1 MKKLVVGILAHVD
14 SGKTTLSEAMLYTA
28 GKIRK
33 LGRVDHKDAYLDTD
47 AQERERGITIFSKQ
61 AVFTYDGMEITLLD
75 TPGHVDFSA
84 EMERTLQVLDY
95 AILVINGVDGVQSH
109 TDTLWKLL
117 KRYEIPTFI
126 FVNKMDMD
134 GADKDAV
141 FQNIRKKLDGDCVD
155 FSSGDRDEQIAMAD
169 ERLLDTYLDSGMVE
183 VEDIIEAILDR
194 KIFPCFWGS
203 ALKLSGVQEL
213 LDAMNTYMVMPAYN
227 AEFGGRIFKI
237 SRDAKGERLTYM
249 KVTGGSLKCR
259 EQIEGTEGKVNQIRI
274 YSGAR
279 YETVEEASAGTVC
292 AVTGLGET
300 SAGQGVGCEQENVF
314 AGLEPVLSYKVS
326 YPEDKDAVVV
336 LRDIR
341 QLEEEEPELHVEFA
355 QETGEI
361 FVKVMGQVQ
370 LQVLTQIVKDRFGY
384 LISFG
389 MGRIIYKETLAEPVM
404 GVGHFEPLRH
414 YAEVHLLMEPLEPGS
429 GMQFDTICSED
440 VLDKNWQRLILTHLE
455 EKEYRG
461 VLTGAPITDMK
472 ITVTAGRAHQKHTEG
487 GDFRQATYRAVRQGL
502 MMGEC
507 RLLEPV
513 YAFRLEIPTEM
524 TGRAMNDITRMH
536 GRFAQP
542 EIEGEMSILT
552 GTAPVATMQEYQ
564 QDVTAYTRG
573 QGKLSCTLQG
583 YEPCHNEDEVLAA
596 STYDPELDLANPA
609 SSVFCAHGAGYIVD
623 WYDVYDMM
631 HVKEDPGFALAGMED
646 VLRNITSEPTEADE
660 DNRKRMARERQDAGV
675 PVYDEKEL
683 EDIFVR
689 TYGSNSR
696 ENAAYNKAGF
706 NRYNKGVSEADWYV
720 KKAAGHGKSKTAG
733 AQTLSA
739 GSKTADT
746 GIARPGA
753 YRKQKGEKEYLLVD
767 GYNVIFAWDDLKAL
781 AAVNIDSAR
790 DKLIDIMSNYQGY
803 VGCELILVFD
813 AYKVKQNPGSITK
826 HGNIHV
832 VYTKEAETADMY
844 IEKTTHELGR
854 KYKVT
859 VASSD
864 GLEQL
869 IIMGQGALRM
879 SSRGLREEVERV
891 NQILRKSKD
900 SSITNILKLIGFF
913 LVALFLRHNRKYR
926 IHVKP
931 PALA

>member
-95 AILVINGVDGVQSH
+95 AILVINGMDGVQSH

-126 FVNKMDMD
+126 FVNKMDME
-134 GADKDAV
+134 GTDKDAV

-183 VEDIIEAILDR
+183 VEDITEAILDR

-279 YETVEEASAGTVC
+279 YETVEEAFAGTVC

-326 YPEDKDAVVV
+326 YPGDKDAVVV

-370 LQVLTQIVKDRFGY
+370 LQVLTQIIKDRFGY

-891 NQILRKSKD
+891 NQILRND
-900 SSITNILKLIGFF
+900 YLK
-913 LVALFLRHNRKYR
+913 
-926 IHVKP
+926 
-931 PALA
+931 

>member
-279 YETVEEASAGTVC
+279 YEPVEEASAGTVC

-596 STYDPELDLANPA
+596 STYDPELDMANPA

-623 WYDVYDMM
+623 WYEVYDMM
-631 HVKEDPGFALAGMED
+631 HVKEDPGFALAGLED

-660 DNRKRMARERQDAGV
+660 DNRKRMARERQDAGA

-706 NRYNKGVSEADWYV
+706 NRHNKSVSEADWYV
-720 KKAAGHGKSKTAG
+720 KKAAEHGKSKTTG

-879 SSRGLREEVERV
+879 SSSGLREEVERV
-891 NQILRKSKD
+891 NQILRND
-900 SSITNILKLIGFF
+900 YLK
-913 LVALFLRHNRKYR
+913 
-926 IHVKP
+926 
-931 PALA
+931 

>member
-1 MKKLVVGILAHVD
+1 MENIVMGILAHVD
-14 SGKTTLSEAMLYTA
+14 AGKTTLSEGMLYLSGTV
-28 GKIRK
+28 RK
-33 LGRVDHKDAYLDTD
+33 LGRVDHKDAFLDTYSL
-47 AQERERGITIFSKQ
+47 ERDRGITIFSKQ
-61 AVFTYDGMEITLLD
+61 AVFSLGNRRINLLD

-95 AILVINGVDGVQSH
+95 AVLVISGADGVQGH
-109 TDTLWKLL
+109 TETLWKLL
-117 KRYEIPTFI
+117 KLYEIPTFI
-126 FVNKMDMD
+126 FINKMDQPGTD
-134 GADKDAV
+134 RESLLTELKERLDEGCIV
-141 FQNIRKKLDGDCVD
+141 FGKGKNVESL
-155 FSSGDRDEQIAMAD
+155 EEIAMTD
-169 ERLLDTYLDSGMVE
+169 EAVLDYFMEHETVRN
-183 VEDIIEAILDR
+183 EDICRLIRER
-194 KIFPCFWGS
+194 KIFPCYFGS
-203 ALKLSGVQEL
+203 ALKLDGVQEL
-213 LDAMNTYMVMPAYN
+213 LAGFEEYMKPFDGKK
-227 AEFGGRIFKI
+227 EFGARVFKI
-237 SRDAKGERLTYM
+237 SRDDKGERLTFL
-249 KVTGGSLKCR
+249 KVTGGKLVVKMPINK
-259 EQIEGTEGKVNQIRI
+259 EEKINQIRI
-274 YSGAR
+274 YSGAK
-279 YETVEEASAGTVC
+279 YEAVNEVEAGGVC
-292 AVTGLGET
+292 AVTGL
-300 SAGQGVGCEQENVF
+300 SSSYIGQGLGVEKGTAAPF
-314 AGLEPVLSYKVS
+314 LEPVLTYQMIL
-326 YPEDKDAVVV
+326 PEGADTTKV
-336 LRDIR
+336 LRELK

-370 LQVLTQIVKDRFGY
+370 LQVLTQIIKDRFGY

-596 STYDPELDLANPA
+596 STYDPELDMANPA

-660 DNRKRMARERQDAGV
+660 DNRKRMARERQDAGA

-706 NRYNKGVSEADWYV
+706 NRHNKSVSEADWYV
-720 KKAAGHGKSKTAG
+720 KKAAEHGKSKTAG
-733 AQTLSA
+733 AQTPSV

-790 DKLIDIMSNYQGY
+790 DKLIDVMSNYQGY

-891 NQILRKSKD
+891 NQILRND
-900 SSITNILKLIGFF
+900 YLK
-913 LVALFLRHNRKYR
+913 
-926 IHVKP
+926 
-931 PALA
+931 

>member
-95 AILVINGVDGVQSH
+95 AILVINGMDGVQSH

-126 FVNKMDMD
+126 FVNKMDME
-134 GADKDAV
+134 GTDKDAV

-183 VEDIIEAILDR
+183 TEDIIEAILDR

-279 YETVEEASAGTVC
+279 YETVEEASAGTIC

-370 LQVLTQIVKDRFGY
+370 LQVLTQIIKDRFGY

-596 STYDPELDLANPA
+596 STHDPELDMANPA

-660 DNRKRMARERQDAGV
+660 DNRKRMARERQDAGA

-706 NRYNKGVSEADWYV
+706 NRRNKSVSEADWYV
-720 KKAAGHGKSKTAG
+720 KKAAEHGKSKTAG
-733 AQTLSA
+733 AQTPSV

-790 DKLIDIMSNYQGY
+790 DKLIDVMSNYQGY

-891 NQILRKSKD
+891 NQILRND
-900 SSITNILKLIGFF
+900 YLK
-913 LVALFLRHNRKYR
+913 
-926 IHVKP
+926 
-931 PALA
+931 

>member
-47 AQERERGITIFSKQ
+47 VQERERGITIFSKQ

-95 AILVINGVDGVQSH
+95 AVLVINGMDGVQSH

-134 GADKDAV
+134 GADKDAI

-155 FSSGDRDEQIAMAD
+155 FLSEDRDEQIAMAD
-169 ERLLDTYLDSGMVE
+169 ERLLDTYLDSGTVE
-183 VEDIIEAILDR
+183 TEDIIEAILDR

-259 EQIEGTEGKVNQIRI
+259 EQIDGTEGKVNQIRI

-279 YETVEEASAGTVC
+279 YETVEEAPAGTVC
-292 AVTGLGET
+292 AVTGLSET
-300 SAGQGVGCEQENVF
+300 SAGQGVGCEQGNVF

-355 QETGEI
+355 QETREI

-370 LQVLTQIVKDRFGY
+370 LQVLTQIIKDRFGY

-414 YAEVHLLMEPLEPGS
+414 YAEVHLLMEPMEPGS

-542 EIEGEMSILT
+542 EIEGEMSILA

-583 YEPCHNEDEVLAA
+583 YEACHNEDEVLAA
-596 STYDPELDLANPA
+596 STYDPELDMANPT

-631 HVKEDPGFALAGMED
+631 HVKEDLGFALAGMED

-660 DNRKRMARERQDAGV
+660 DNRKRMARERQGAGA

-706 NRYNKGVSEADWYV
+706 NRYNKSVSEADWYV

-733 AQTLSA
+733 AQTPA
-739 GSKTADT
+739 VGSKTADT

-891 NQILRKSKD
+891 NRILRND
-900 SSITNILKLIGFF
+900 YLK
-913 LVALFLRHNRKYR
+913 
-926 IHVKP
+926 
-931 PALA
+931 

>member
-95 AILVINGVDGVQSH
+95 AILVINGMDGVQSH

-126 FVNKMDMD
+126 FVNKMDME
-134 GADKDAV
+134 GTDKDAV

-370 LQVLTQIVKDRFGY
+370 LQVLTQIIKDRFGY

-389 MGRIIYKETLAEPVM
+389 MGRIIYKETLVEPVM

-596 STYDPELDLANPA
+596 STYDPELDMANPA

-660 DNRKRMARERQDAGV
+660 DNRKRMARERQDAGD

-706 NRYNKGVSEADWYV
+706 NRHNKSVSEADWYV
-720 KKAAGHGKSKTAG
+720 KKAAEHGKSKTAG
-733 AQTLSA
+733 AQTPSV

-891 NQILRKSKD
+891 NQILRND
-900 SSITNILKLIGFF
+900 YLK
-913 LVALFLRHNRKYR
+913 
-926 IHVKP
+926 
-931 PALA
+931 

>member
-95 AILVINGVDGVQSH
+95 AILVINGMDGVQSH

-126 FVNKMDMD
+126 FVNKMDME
-134 GADKDAV
+134 GTDKDAV

-739 GSKTADT
+739 GSKAADT

-891 NQILRKSKD
+891 NQILRND
-900 SSITNILKLIGFF
+900 YLK
-913 LVALFLRHNRKYR
+913 
-926 IHVKP
+926 
-931 PALA
+931 

>member
-95 AILVINGVDGVQSH
+95 AILVINGMDGVQSH

-183 VEDIIEAILDR
+183 TEDIIEAILDR

-213 LDAMNTYMVMPAYN
+213 LDAMNAYMVMPAYN
-227 AEFGGRIFKI
+227 TEFGGRVFKI

-249 KVTGGSLKCR
+249 KVTGGNLKCR
-259 EQIEGTEGKVNQIRI
+259 EQIEGTDGKVNQIRI

-279 YETVEEASAGTVC
+279 YETVEEAPAGTVC

-355 QETGEI
+355 QETREI

-370 LQVLTQIVKDRFGY
+370 LQVLTQIIKDRFGY

-596 STYDPELDLANPA
+596 STYDPELDMANPA

-660 DNRKRMARERQDAGV
+660 DNRKRMARERQGAGA

-706 NRYNKGVSEADWYV
+706 NRYNKSVSEADWYV
-720 KKAAGHGKSKTAG
+720 KKAAEHGKSKTTG
-733 AQTLSA
+733 AQTPAVGL
-739 GSKTADT
+739 KTADT

-891 NQILRKSKD
+891 NRILRD
-900 SSITNILKLIGFF
+900 DYLK
-913 LVALFLRHNRKYR
+913 
-926 IHVKP
+926 
-931 PALA
+931 

>member
-28 GKIRK
+28 GKTRK

-61 AVFTYDGMEITLLD
+61 AVFTYDDMEITLLD

-95 AILVINGVDGVQSH
+95 AILVINGMDGVQSH

-155 FSSGDRDEQIAMAD
+155 FSSGDRDEQIAMTD

-183 VEDIIEAILDR
+183 TEDIIEAILDR

-249 KVTGGSLKCR
+249 KVTGGCLKCR

-279 YETVEEASAGTVC
+279 YETVEEAPAGTVC
-292 AVTGLGET
+292 AVAGLGET

-355 QETGEI
+355 QETREI

-370 LQVLTQIVKDRFGY
+370 LQVLTQIIKDRFGY
-384 LISFG
+384 HISFG

-596 STYDPELDLANPA
+596 STYDPELDMANPA

-660 DNRKRMARERQDAGV
+660 DNRKRMARERQDVGA

-706 NRYNKGVSEADWYV
+706 NRYNKSVSEADWYV
-720 KKAAGHGKSKTAG
+720 KKAAEHGKSKTTG
-733 AQTLSA
+733 AQTPAVGL
-739 GSKTADT
+739 KTADT

-891 NQILRKSKD
+891 NRILRD
-900 SSITNILKLIGFF
+900 DYLK
-913 LVALFLRHNRKYR
+913 
-926 IHVKP
+926 
-931 PALA
+931 

>member
-95 AILVINGVDGVQSH
+95 AILVINGMDGVQSH

-183 VEDIIEAILDR
+183 TEDIIEAILDR

-213 LDAMNTYMVMPAYN
+213 LDAMNAYMVMPAYN
-227 AEFGGRIFKI
+227 TEFGGRVFKI

-249 KVTGGSLKCR
+249 KVTGGNLKCR
-259 EQIEGTEGKVNQIRI
+259 EQIEGTDGKVNQIRI

-279 YETVEEASAGTVC
+279 YETVEEAPAGTVC

-355 QETGEI
+355 QETREI

-370 LQVLTQIVKDRFGY
+370 LQVLTQIIKDRFGY

-596 STYDPELDLANPA
+596 STYDPELDMANPA

-646 VLRNITSEPTEADE
+646 VLRNITSELTEADE
-660 DNRKRMARERQDAGV
+660 DNRKRMARERQGTGV

-706 NRYNKGVSEADWYV
+706 NRYNKSVSEADWYV

-733 AQTLSA
+733 AQTTA
-739 GSKTADT
+739 VGSKTADT

-891 NQILRKSKD
+891 NRILRND
-900 SSITNILKLIGFF
+900 YLK
-913 LVALFLRHNRKYR
+913 
-926 IHVKP
+926 
-931 PALA
+931 

>member
-61 AVFTYDGMEITLLD
+61 AVFTYDDMEITLLD

-95 AILVINGVDGVQSH
+95 AILVINGMDGVQSH

-126 FVNKMDMD
+126 FVNKMDME
-134 GADKDAV
+134 GTDKDAV

-183 VEDIIEAILDR
+183 VEDITEAILDR

-326 YPEDKDAVVV
+326 YPEDKDAVIV

-370 LQVLTQIVKDRFGY
+370 LQVLTQIIKDRFGY

-596 STYDPELDLANPA
+596 STYDPELDMANPA

-660 DNRKRMARERQDAGV
+660 DNRKRMARERQDAGA

-706 NRYNKGVSEADWYV
+706 NRHNKSVSEADWYV
-720 KKAAGHGKSKTAG
+720 KKAAEHGKSKTVG
-733 AQTLSA
+733 AQTPSV

-790 DKLIDIMSNYQGY
+790 DKLIDVMSNYQGY

-891 NQILRKSKD
+891 NQILRND
-900 SSITNILKLIGFF
+900 YLK
-913 LVALFLRHNRKYR
+913 
-926 IHVKP
+926 
-931 PALA
+931 

>member
-95 AILVINGVDGVQSH
+95 AILVINGMDGVQSH

-126 FVNKMDMD
+126 FVNKMDME
-134 GADKDAV
+134 GTDKDAV

-326 YPEDKDAVVV
+326 YPGDKDAVVV

-355 QETGEI
+355 QETREI

-370 LQVLTQIVKDRFGY
+370 LQVLTQIIKDRFGY

-596 STYDPELDLANPA
+596 STYDPELDMANPA

-660 DNRKRMARERQDAGV
+660 DNRKRMARERQGAGA

-706 NRYNKGVSEADWYV
+706 NRYNKSVSEADWYV
-720 KKAAGHGKSKTAG
+720 KKAAEHGKSKTTG
-733 AQTLSA
+733 AQTPVVGL
-739 GSKTADT
+739 KTADT

-891 NQILRKSKD
+891 NRILRD
-900 SSITNILKLIGFF
+900 DYLK
-913 LVALFLRHNRKYR
+913 
-926 IHVKP
+926 
-931 PALA
+931 

>member
-583 YEPCHNEDEVLAA
+583 YEPCHNEDEVLVA

-720 KKAAGHGKSKTAG
+720 KKAAGHGKSKTVG

-891 NQILRKSKD
+891 NQILRND
-900 SSITNILKLIGFF
+900 YLK
-913 LVALFLRHNRKYR
+913 
-926 IHVKP
+926 
-931 PALA
+931 

>member
-300 SAGQGVGCEQENVF
+300 SAGQGGGCEQENVF

-891 NQILRKSKD
+891 NQILRND
-900 SSITNILKLIGFF
+900 YLK
-913 LVALFLRHNRKYR
+913 
-926 IHVKP
+926 
-931 PALA
+931 

>member
-203 ALKLSGVQEL
+203 AFKLSGVQEL

-891 NQILRKSKD
+891 NQILRND
-900 SSITNILKLIGFF
+900 YLK
-913 LVALFLRHNRKYR
+913 
-926 IHVKP
+926 
-931 PALA
+931 

>member
-95 AILVINGVDGVQSH
+95 AILVINGMDGVQSH

-126 FVNKMDMD
+126 FVNKMDME
-134 GADKDAV
+134 GTDKDAV

-183 VEDIIEAILDR
+183 VEDITEAILDR

-326 YPEDKDAVVV
+326 YPEDKDAVIV

-370 LQVLTQIVKDRFGY
+370 LQVLTQIIKDRFGY

-596 STYDPELDLANPA
+596 STYDPELDMANPA

-646 VLRNITSEPTEADE
+646 VLRNITSEPTGADE
-660 DNRKRMARERQDAGV
+660 DNRKRMARERQDAGA

-706 NRYNKGVSEADWYV
+706 NRHNKSVSEADWYV
-720 KKAAGHGKSKTAG
+720 KKAAEHGKSKTAG
-733 AQTLSA
+733 AQTPSV

-790 DKLIDIMSNYQGY
+790 DKLIDVMSNYQGY

-891 NQILRKSKD
+891 NQILRND
-900 SSITNILKLIGFF
+900 YLK
-913 LVALFLRHNRKYR
+913 
-926 IHVKP
+926 
-931 PALA
+931 

>member
-720 KKAAGHGKSKTAG
+720 KKAAGHGKSKTAS

-891 NQILRKSKD
+891 NQILRND
-900 SSITNILKLIGFF
+900 YLK
-913 LVALFLRHNRKYR
+913 
-926 IHVKP
+926 
-931 PALA
+931 

>member
-1 MKKLVVGILAHVD
+1 MMDRNRVNTDMKKLVVGILAHVD

-95 AILVINGVDGVQSH
+95 AILVINGMDGVQSH

-126 FVNKMDMD
+126 FVNKMDME
-134 GADKDAV
+134 GTDKDAV

-326 YPEDKDAVVV
+326 YPGDKDAVVV

-370 LQVLTQIVKDRFGY
+370 LQVLTQIIKDRFGY

-596 STYDPELDLANPA
+596 STYDPELDMVNPA

-660 DNRKRMARERQDAGV
+660 DNRKRMARERQDVGA

-706 NRYNKGVSEADWYV
+706 NRHNKSVSEADWYV
-720 KKAAGHGKSKTAG
+720 KKAAEHGKSKTAG
-733 AQTLSA
+733 AQTPSV

-790 DKLIDIMSNYQGY
+790 DKLIDVMSNYQGY

-891 NQILRKSKD
+891 NQILRND
-900 SSITNILKLIGFF
+900 YLK
-913 LVALFLRHNRKYR
+913 
-926 IHVKP
+926 
-931 PALA
+931 

>member
-47 AQERERGITIFSKQ
+47 VQERERGITIFSKQ

-95 AILVINGVDGVQSH
+95 AVLVINGMDGVQSH

-134 GADKDAV
+134 GADKDAI

-155 FSSGDRDEQIAMAD
+155 FLSEDRDEQIAMAD
-169 ERLLDTYLDSGMVE
+169 ERLLDTYLDTGMVE
-183 VEDIIEAILDR
+183 TEDIIEAILDR

-213 LDAMNTYMVMPAYN
+213 LDAMNAYMVMPAYN

-279 YETVEEASAGTVC
+279 YETVEEAAAGTIC

-300 SAGQGVGCEQENVF
+300 SAGQGVGCEQGNVF

-355 QETGEI
+355 QETREI

-370 LQVLTQIVKDRFGY
+370 LQVLTQIIKDRFGY

-414 YAEVHLLMEPLEPGS
+414 YAEVHLLMEPMEPGS

-596 STYDPELDLANPA
+596 STYDPELDMANPA

-646 VLRNITSEPTEADE
+646 VLRNITSEPAEADE
-660 DNRKRMARERQDAGV
+660 DNRKRMARERQGTGA

-706 NRYNKGVSEADWYV
+706 NRYNKSVSEADWYV

-733 AQTLSA
+733 AQTPA
-739 GSKTADT
+739 VGSKTADT

-826 HGNIHV
+826 YGNIHV

-891 NQILRKSKD
+891 NRILRND
-900 SSITNILKLIGFF
+900 YLK
-913 LVALFLRHNRKYR
+913 
-926 IHVKP
+926 
-931 PALA
+931 

>member
-84 EMERTLQVLDY
+84 EMERTLQVLDF
-95 AILVINGVDGVQSH
+95 AILVINGMDGVQSH

-126 FVNKMDMD
+126 FVNKMDME
-134 GADKDAV
+134 GTDKDAV

-169 ERLLDTYLDSGMVE
+169 ERLLDTYLDRGMVE

-370 LQVLTQIVKDRFGY
+370 LQVLTQIIKDRFGY

-389 MGRIIYKETLAEPVM
+389 MGRIIYKETLVEPVM

-596 STYDPELDLANPA
+596 STYDPELDMANPA

-660 DNRKRMARERQDAGV
+660 DNRKRMARERQDAGD

-706 NRYNKGVSEADWYV
+706 NRHNKSVSEADWYV
-720 KKAAGHGKSKTAG
+720 KKAAEHGKSKTAG
-733 AQTLSA
+733 AQTPSV

-854 KYKVT
+854 KYKVM

-891 NQILRKSKD
+891 NQILRND
-900 SSITNILKLIGFF
+900 YLK
-913 LVALFLRHNRKYR
+913 
-926 IHVKP
+926 
-931 PALA
+931 

>member
-95 AILVINGVDGVQSH
+95 AILVINGMDGVQSH

-183 VEDIIEAILDR
+183 TEDIIEAILDR

-213 LDAMNTYMVMPAYN
+213 LDAMNAYMVMPAYN

-279 YETVEEASAGTVC
+279 YETVEETAAGTVC

-355 QETGEI
+355 QETREI

-370 LQVLTQIVKDRFGY
+370 LQVLTQIIKDRFGY
-384 LISFG
+384 HISFG

-596 STYDPELDLANPA
+596 STYDPELDMANPA

-660 DNRKRMARERQDAGV
+660 DNRKRMARERQDVGA

-706 NRYNKGVSEADWYV
+706 NRYNKSVSEADWYV
-720 KKAAGHGKSKTAG
+720 KKAAEHGKSKTTG
-733 AQTLSA
+733 AQTPAVGL
-739 GSKTADT
+739 KTADT

-891 NQILRKSKD
+891 NRILRD
-900 SSITNILKLIGFF
+900 DYLK
-913 LVALFLRHNRKYR
+913 
-926 IHVKP
+926 
-931 PALA
+931 

>member
-95 AILVINGVDGVQSH
+95 AILVINGMDGVQSH

-126 FVNKMDMD
+126 FVNKMDME
-134 GADKDAV
+134 GTDKDAV

-183 VEDIIEAILDR
+183 VEDITEAILDR

-237 SRDAKGERLTYM
+237 SRDAKGGRLTYM

-370 LQVLTQIVKDRFGY
+370 LQVLTQIIKDRFGY

-389 MGRIIYKETLAEPVM
+389 MGRIIYKETLVEPVM

-414 YAEVHLLMEPLEPGS
+414 YAEVHLLMEPLELGS

-596 STYDPELDLANPA
+596 STYDPELDMANPA

-660 DNRKRMARERQDAGV
+660 DNRKRMARERQDAGA

-706 NRYNKGVSEADWYV
+706 NRHNKSVSEADWYV
-720 KKAAGHGKSKTAG
+720 KKAAEHGKSKTTG

-891 NQILRKSKD
+891 NQILRND
-900 SSITNILKLIGFF
+900 YLK
-913 LVALFLRHNRKYR
+913 
-926 IHVKP
+926 
-931 PALA
+931 

>member
-95 AILVINGVDGVQSH
+95 AILVINGMDGVQSH

-126 FVNKMDMD
+126 FVNKMDME
-134 GADKDAV
+134 GTDKDVV

-300 SAGQGVGCEQENVF
+300 SAGQGVGCEQGNMF

-370 LQVLTQIVKDRFGY
+370 LQVLTQIIKDRFGY

-596 STYDPELDLANPA
+596 STYDPELDMANPA

-660 DNRKRMARERQDAGV
+660 DNRKRMARERQDAGA

-706 NRYNKGVSEADWYV
+706 NRHNKSVSEADWYV
-720 KKAAGHGKSKTAG
+720 KKAAEHGKSKTTG

-790 DKLIDIMSNYQGY
+790 DKLIDVMSNYQGY

-891 NQILRKSKD
+891 NQILRND
-900 SSITNILKLIGFF
+900 YLK
-913 LVALFLRHNRKYR
+913 
-926 IHVKP
+926 
-931 PALA
+931 

>member
-1 MKKLVVGILAHVD
+1 MMDRNRVNTDMKKLVVGILAHVD

-61 AVFTYDGMEITLLD
+61 AVFTYDDMEITLLD

-95 AILVINGVDGVQSH
+95 AILVINGMDGVQSH

-155 FSSGDRDEQIAMAD
+155 FSSGDRDEQIAMTD

-183 VEDIIEAILDR
+183 TEDIIEAILDR

-249 KVTGGSLKCR
+249 KVTGGCLKCR

-279 YETVEEASAGTVC
+279 YETVEEAPAGTVC

-355 QETGEI
+355 QETREI

-370 LQVLTQIVKDRFGY
+370 LQVLTQIIKDRFGY
-384 LISFG
+384 HISFG

-596 STYDPELDLANPA
+596 STYDPELDMANPA

-660 DNRKRMARERQDAGV
+660 DNRKRMARERQDVGA

-706 NRYNKGVSEADWYV
+706 NRYNKSVSEADWYV
-720 KKAAGHGKSKTAG
+720 KKAAEHGKSKTTG
-733 AQTLSA
+733 AQTPAVGL
-739 GSKTADT
+739 KTADT

-891 NQILRKSKD
+891 NRILRD
-900 SSITNILKLIGFF
+900 DYLK
-913 LVALFLRHNRKYR
+913 
-926 IHVKP
+926 
-931 PALA
+931 

>member
-1 MKKLVVGILAHVD
+1 MMDRNRVNTDMKKLVVGILAHVD

-95 AILVINGVDGVQSH
+95 AILVINGMDGVQSH

-126 FVNKMDMD
+126 FVNKMDME
-134 GADKDAV
+134 GTDKDAV

-326 YPEDKDAVVV
+326 YPGDKDAVVV

-370 LQVLTQIVKDRFGY
+370 LQVLTQIIKDRFGY

-596 STYDPELDLANPA
+596 STYDPELDMENPA

-660 DNRKRMARERQDAGV
+660 DNRKRMARERQDAGA

-706 NRYNKGVSEADWYV
+706 NRHNKSVSEADWYV
-720 KKAAGHGKSKTAG
+720 KKAAEHGKSKTAG
-733 AQTLSA
+733 AQTPSV

-790 DKLIDIMSNYQGY
+790 DKLIDVMSNYQGY

-891 NQILRKSKD
+891 NRILRD
-900 SSITNILKLIGFF
+900 DYLK
-913 LVALFLRHNRKYR
+913 
-926 IHVKP
+926 
-931 PALA
+931 

>member
-47 AQERERGITIFSKQ
+47 VQERERGITIFSKQ

-95 AILVINGVDGVQSH
+95 AVLVINGMDGVQSH

-134 GADKDAV
+134 GADKDAI

-155 FSSGDRDEQIAMAD
+155 FSSGDRAEQIAMAD

-183 VEDIIEAILDR
+183 TEDIIEAILDR

-279 YETVEEASAGTVC
+279 YETVEEAPAGMVC

-300 SAGQGVGCEQENVF
+300 SAGQGVGCEQGNMF

-355 QETGEI
+355 QETREI

-370 LQVLTQIVKDRFGY
+370 LQVLTQIIKDRFGY

-414 YAEVHLLMEPLEPGS
+414 YAEVHLLMEPMEPGS

-596 STYDPELDLANPA
+596 STYDPELDMANPA

-660 DNRKRMARERQDAGV
+660 DNRKRMARERQGTGAS
-675 PVYDEKEL
+675 VYDEKEL

-706 NRYNKGVSEADWYV
+706 NRYNKSVSEADWYV

-733 AQTLSA
+733 AQTPA
-739 GSKTADT
+739 VGSKTADT

-790 DKLIDIMSNYQGY
+790 DKLIDVMSNYQGY

-891 NQILRKSKD
+891 NRILRND
-900 SSITNILKLIGFF
+900 YLK
-913 LVALFLRHNRKYR
+913 
-926 IHVKP
+926 
-931 PALA
+931 

>member
-47 AQERERGITIFSKQ
+47 VQERERGITIFSKQ

-95 AILVINGVDGVQSH
+95 AVLVINGMDGVQSH

-134 GADKDAV
+134 GADKDAI

-155 FSSGDRDEQIAMAD
+155 FSSEDRDEQIAMAD
-169 ERLLDTYLDSGMVE
+169 ERLLDTYLDSGTVE
-183 VEDIIEAILDR
+183 TEDIIEAILDR

-249 KVTGGSLKCR
+249 KVAGGSLKCR

-279 YETVEEASAGTVC
+279 YETVEEAAAGTVC
-292 AVTGLGET
+292 AVTGLSET
-300 SAGQGVGCEQENVF
+300 SAGQGVGCEQGNVF

-355 QETGEI
+355 QETREI

-370 LQVLTQIVKDRFGY
+370 LQVLTQIIKDRFGY

-414 YAEVHLLMEPLEPGS
+414 YAEVHLLMEPMEPGS

-573 QGKLSCTLQG
+573 QGKLFCTLQG
-583 YEPCHNEDEVLAA
+583 YEPCHNEDEVLEA
-596 STYDPELDLANPA
+596 STYDPELDMANPA

-646 VLRNITSEPTEADE
+646 VLRNITSEPAEADE
-660 DNRKRMARERQDAGV
+660 DNRKRMARERQGAGA

-706 NRYNKGVSEADWYV
+706 NRYNKSVSEADWYV
-720 KKAAGHGKSKTAG
+720 KKAAGHGKSKTVG
-733 AQTLSA
+733 AQTPA
-739 GSKTADT
+739 VGSKTADT

-790 DKLIDIMSNYQGY
+790 DKLIDVMSNYQGY

-891 NQILRKSKD
+891 NRILRND
-900 SSITNILKLIGFF
+900 YLK
-913 LVALFLRHNRKYR
+913 
-926 IHVKP
+926 
-931 PALA
+931 

>member
-1 MKKLVVGILAHVD
+1 MMDRNRVNTDMKKLVVGILAHVD

-95 AILVINGVDGVQSH
+95 AILVINGMDGVQSH

-126 FVNKMDMD
+126 FVNKMDME
-134 GADKDAV
+134 GTDKDAV

-326 YPEDKDAVVV
+326 YPGDKDAVVV

-370 LQVLTQIVKDRFGY
+370 LQVLTQIIKDRFGY

-596 STYDPELDLANPA
+596 STYDPELDMVNPA

-660 DNRKRMARERQDAGV
+660 DNRKRMARERQDAGAS
-675 PVYDEKEL
+675 VYDEKEL

-706 NRYNKGVSEADWYV
+706 NRHNKSVSEADWYV
-720 KKAAGHGKSKTAG
+720 KKAAEHGKSKTAG
-733 AQTLSA
+733 AQTPSV

-790 DKLIDIMSNYQGY
+790 DKLIDVMSNYQGY

-891 NQILRKSKD
+891 NQILRND
-900 SSITNILKLIGFF
+900 YLK
-913 LVALFLRHNRKYR
+913 
-926 IHVKP
+926 
-931 PALA
+931 

>member
-95 AILVINGVDGVQSH
+95 AILVINGMDGVQSH

-126 FVNKMDMD
+126 FVNKMDME
-134 GADKDAV
+134 GTDKDAV

-314 AGLEPVLSYKVS
+314 VGLEPVLSYKVS

-370 LQVLTQIVKDRFGY
+370 LQVLTQIIKDRFGY

-596 STYDPELDLANPA
+596 STYDPELDMANPA

-660 DNRKRMARERQDAGV
+660 DNRKRMARERQDAGA

-706 NRYNKGVSEADWYV
+706 NRHNKSVSEADWYV
-720 KKAAGHGKSKTAG
+720 KKAAEHGKSKTAG
-733 AQTLSA
+733 AQTPSV

-891 NQILRKSKD
+891 NQILRND
-900 SSITNILKLIGFF
+900 YLK
-913 LVALFLRHNRKYR
+913 
-926 IHVKP
+926 
-931 PALA
+931 

>member
-1 MKKLVVGILAHVD
+1 MMDRNRVNTDMKKLVVGILAHVD

-84 EMERTLQVLDY
+84 EMERTLQVIDY
-95 AILVINGVDGVQSH
+95 AILVINGMDGVQSH

-126 FVNKMDMD
+126 FVNKMDME
-134 GADKDAV
+134 GTDKDAV

-370 LQVLTQIVKDRFGY
+370 LQVLTQIIKDRFGY

-596 STYDPELDLANPA
+596 STYDPELDMANPA

-660 DNRKRMARERQDAGV
+660 DNRKRMARERQDAGA

-706 NRYNKGVSEADWYV
+706 NRHNKSVSEADWYV
-720 KKAAGHGKSKTAG
+720 KKAAEHGKSKTAG
-733 AQTLSA
+733 AQTPSV

-790 DKLIDIMSNYQGY
+790 DKLIDVMSNYQGY

-891 NQILRKSKD
+891 NQILRND
-900 SSITNILKLIGFF
+900 YLK
-913 LVALFLRHNRKYR
+913 
-926 IHVKP
+926 
-931 PALA
+931 

>member
-1 MKKLVVGILAHVD
+1 MMDRNRVNTDMKKLVVGILAHVD

-95 AILVINGVDGVQSH
+95 AILVINGMDGVQSH

-126 FVNKMDMD
+126 FVNKMDME
-134 GADKDAV
+134 GTDKDAV
-141 FQNIRKKLDGDCVD
+141 FPNIRKKLDGDCVD

-326 YPEDKDAVVV
+326 YPGDKDAVVV

-370 LQVLTQIVKDRFGY
+370 LQVLTQIIKDRFGY

-596 STYDPELDLANPA
+596 STYDPELDMANPA

-720 KKAAGHGKSKTAG
+720 KKAAGHGKSKTVG

-767 GYNVIFAWDDLKAL
+767 GYNVIFAWDDLKVL

-891 NQILRKSKD
+891 NQILRND
-900 SSITNILKLIGFF
+900 YLK
-913 LVALFLRHNRKYR
+913 
-926 IHVKP
+926 
-931 PALA
+931 

>member
-95 AILVINGVDGVQSH
+95 AILVINGMDGVQSH

-126 FVNKMDMD
+126 FVNKMDME
-134 GADKDAV
+134 GTDKDAV

-370 LQVLTQIVKDRFGY
+370 LQVLMQIVKDRFGY
-384 LISFG
+384 LILFG

-513 YAFRLEIPTEM
+513 YAFRLETPTEM

-803 VGCELILVFD
+803 VDCELILVFD

-891 NQILRKSKD
+891 NQILRND
-900 SSITNILKLIGFF
+900 YLK
-913 LVALFLRHNRKYR
+913 
-926 IHVKP
+926 
-931 PALA
+931 

>member
-95 AILVINGVDGVQSH
+95 AILVINGMDGVQSH

-126 FVNKMDMD
+126 FVNKMDME
-134 GADKDAV
+134 GTDKDAV

-279 YETVEEASAGTVC
+279 YETVEEAFAGTVC

-631 HVKEDPGFALAGMED
+631 HVKEDPGFALAGLED

-891 NQILRKSKD
+891 NQILRND
-900 SSITNILKLIGFF
+900 YLK
-913 LVALFLRHNRKYR
+913 
-926 IHVKP
+926 
-931 PALA
+931 

>member
-864 GLEQL
+864 GPEQL

-891 NQILRKSKD
+891 NQILRND
-900 SSITNILKLIGFF
+900 YLK
-913 LVALFLRHNRKYR
+913 
-926 IHVKP
+926 
-931 PALA
+931 

>member
-1 MKKLVVGILAHVD
+1 MGEQKPEKTKKHICAGLLAHVD

-95 AILVINGVDGVQSH
+95 AILVINGMDGVQSH

-126 FVNKMDMD
+126 FVNKMDME
-134 GADKDAV
+134 GTDKDAV

-314 AGLEPVLSYKVS
+314 VGLEPVLSYKVS

-370 LQVLTQIVKDRFGY
+370 LQVLTQIIKDRFGY

-660 DNRKRMARERQDAGV
+660 DNRKRMARERQDAGA

-706 NRYNKGVSEADWYV
+706 NRYNKSVSEADWYV
-720 KKAAGHGKSKTAG
+720 KKAAEHGKSKTTG

-891 NQILRKSKD
+891 NQILRND
-900 SSITNILKLIGFF
+900 YLK
-913 LVALFLRHNRKYR
+913 
-926 IHVKP
+926 
-931 PALA
+931 

>member
-95 AILVINGVDGVQSH
+95 AILVINGMDGVQSH

-126 FVNKMDMD
+126 FVNKMDME
-134 GADKDAV
+134 GTDKDAV

-183 VEDIIEAILDR
+183 VEDITEAILDR

-370 LQVLTQIVKDRFGY
+370 LQVLTQIIKDRFGY

-596 STYDPELDLANPA
+596 STYDPELDMANPA

-660 DNRKRMARERQDAGV
+660 DNRKRMAREQQDAGA

-706 NRYNKGVSEADWYV
+706 NRHNKSVSEADWYV
-720 KKAAGHGKSKTAG
+720 KKAAEHGKSKTAG
-733 AQTLSA
+733 AQTPSV

-790 DKLIDIMSNYQGY
+790 DKLIDVMSNYQGY

-891 NQILRKSKD
+891 NQILRND
-900 SSITNILKLIGFF
+900 YLK
-913 LVALFLRHNRKYR
+913 
-926 IHVKP
+926 
-931 PALA
+931 

>member
-95 AILVINGVDGVQSH
+95 AILVINGMDGVQSH

-126 FVNKMDMD
+126 FVNKMDME
-134 GADKDAV
+134 GTDKDAV

-891 NQILRKSKD
+891 NQILRND
-900 SSITNILKLIGFF
+900 YLK
-913 LVALFLRHNRKYR
+913 
-926 IHVKP
+926 
-931 PALA
+931 

>member
-95 AILVINGVDGVQSH
+95 AILVINGMDGVQSH

-126 FVNKMDMD
+126 FVNKMDME
-134 GADKDAV
+134 GTDKDAV
-141 FQNIRKKLDGDCVD
+141 FPNIRKKLDGDCVD

-370 LQVLTQIVKDRFGY
+370 LQVLTQIIKDRFGY

-389 MGRIIYKETLAEPVM
+389 MGRIIYKETLAGPVM

-596 STYDPELDLANPA
+596 STYDPEFDMANPA

-696 ENAAYNKAGF
+696 GNAAYNKAGF

-720 KKAAGHGKSKTAG
+720 KKAAGHGKSKTVG

-753 YRKQKGEKEYLLVD
+753 YRKQKGKKEYLLVD

-891 NQILRKSKD
+891 NQILRND
-900 SSITNILKLIGFF
+900 YLK
-913 LVALFLRHNRKYR
+913 
-926 IHVKP
+926 
-931 PALA
+931 

>member
-47 AQERERGITIFSKQ
+47 VQERERGITIFSKQ

-95 AILVINGVDGVQSH
+95 AILVINGMDGVQSH

-134 GADKDAV
+134 GADKDAI

-155 FSSGDRDEQIAMAD
+155 FLSEDRDEQIAMAD
-169 ERLLDTYLDSGMVE
+169 ERLLDTYLDTGMVE
-183 VEDIIEAILDR
+183 TEDIIEAILDR

-249 KVTGGSLKCR
+249 KVTGGCLKCR

-279 YETVEEASAGTVC
+279 YETVEEAPAGTVC

-355 QETGEI
+355 QETREI

-370 LQVLTQIVKDRFGY
+370 LQVLTQIIKDRFGY

-596 STYDPELDLANPA
+596 STYDPELDMANPA

-660 DNRKRMARERQDAGV
+660 DNRKRMARERQGV
-675 PVYDEKEL
+675 GAPVYDEKEL

-706 NRYNKGVSEADWYV
+706 NRYNKSVSEADWYV
-720 KKAAGHGKSKTAG
+720 KKAAEHGKSKTTG
-733 AQTLSA
+733 AQTPAVGL
-739 GSKTADT
+739 KTADT

-813 AYKVKQNPGSITK
+813 AYKVKQNLGSITK

-891 NQILRKSKD
+891 NRILRD
-900 SSITNILKLIGFF
+900 DYLK
-913 LVALFLRHNRKYR
+913 
-926 IHVKP
+926 
-931 PALA
+931 

>member
-1 MKKLVVGILAHVD
+1 MMDRNRVNTDMKKLVVGILAHVD

-95 AILVINGVDGVQSH
+95 AILVINGMDGVQSH

-126 FVNKMDMD
+126 FVNKMDME
-134 GADKDAV
+134 GTDKDAV

-326 YPEDKDAVVV
+326 YPGDKDAVVV

-370 LQVLTQIVKDRFGY
+370 LQVLTQIIKDRFGY

-596 STYDPELDLANPA
+596 STYDPELDMVNPA

-660 DNRKRMARERQDAGV
+660 DNRKRMARERQDAGA

-706 NRYNKGVSEADWYV
+706 NRHNKSVSEADWYV
-720 KKAAGHGKSKTAG
+720 KKAAEHGKSKTAG
-733 AQTLSA
+733 AQTPSV

-790 DKLIDIMSNYQGY
+790 DKLIDVMSNYQGY

-844 IEKTTHELGR
+844 IENTTHELGR

-891 NQILRKSKD
+891 NQILRND
-900 SSITNILKLIGFF
+900 YLK
-913 LVALFLRHNRKYR
+913 
-926 IHVKP
+926 
-931 PALA
+931 